1 MINDILIVDSVADS
15 IKRLGI
21 ERFRNMVLQE
31 QGGSYFFVDIDENC
45 EKMEKVESEIKLC
58 DKCIK
63 ENRRFMPLTEGAIPG
78 CLIGTNKNCPQ
89 GYLNYP
95 MVNCG
100 DCTKCVKPIP
110 LKIAW
115 FILQAIRLQRQ
126 AFLLAIPPSNEEIE
140 EIFKRLE
147 SQEDQL

>member
-21 ERFRNMVLQE
+21 DRFRNMVLQE
-31 QGGSYFFVDIDENC
+31 QGGHYFFVDIDPECLMVKEAIFNRRPCDECEYCHINTDPCPAGYASRPIVNC
-45 EKMEKVESEIKLC
+45 QECSR
-58 DKCIK
+58 CIK
-63 ENRRFMPLTEGAIPG
+63 PL
-78 CLIGTNKNCPQ
+78 
-89 GYLNYP
+89 
-95 MVNCG
+95 
-100 DCTKCVKPIP
+100 P

-147 SQEDQL
+147 SQEDL